1 MAKPLPKGMP
11 RVIPMMAYEDV
22 SAALDWLTRA
32 FGFREREGSR
42 YTEQDGRITH
52 VEMEIEDGVIMLAN
66 PTPDYQSP
74 KHHAETCEQ
83 ARKWSAVPYVID
95 GLHVFVD
102 DVDGHHRR
110 AEAAGAEVLAE
121 PQDQD
126 YGERVY
132 RVADLEGHRW
142 MFAEPL

>member
-1 MAKPLPKGMP
+1 MAKPLPAGMP

-32 FGFREREGSR
+32 FGFREREGTR

-52 VEMEIEDGVIMLAN
+52 AEMEIEDGVIMLAN

-74 KHHAETCEQ
+74 KHHAENCEH

-95 GLHVFVD
+95 GLHVFVE